1 MKVSD
6 TPKIVWA
13 LVVLCCACQPSTGA
27 QEITK
32 DLSHGAQFKFK
43 IGASLPEFT
52 FRIVPELNPADTDGN
67 AQSTVKRIDV
77 YRGNSE
83 SAFQQLQGCD
93 LGEMEAPPNG
103 SDWFLAEDFNFDGY
117 KDVFLTTWWGAT
129 GNHGGCIWL
138 YTPGS
143 GRFEYSKELSQLP
156 WRQVEAA
163 TKTIFTFENGG
174 AAGSVYD
181 ASRYRVKGNNPVLIW
196 HEHQDW
202 DVDKKQFHCTSEERK
217 GGQMVSTKDLWS
229 KPASDWSRPEPPC
242 EPGRFF
248 Q

>member
-1 MKVSD
+1 MM
-6 TPKIVWA
+6 WA
-13 LVVLCCACQPSTGA
+13 FVALCCACQVSTGA
-27 QEITK
+27 QEINK

-43 IGASLPEFT
+43 IGANLPEFT
-52 FRIVPELNPADTDGN
+52 FKIVPELNPADTYGN

-77 YRGNSE
+77 FRDKSE
-83 SAFQQLQGCD
+83 KPFQQLEGCD
-93 LGEMEAPPNG
+93 LEEMEAPPNA
-103 SDWFLAEDFNFDGY
+103 SDWFVAEDFNFDDY

-138 YTPGS
+138 FNPS
-143 GRFEYSKELSQLP
+143 SDRFEYSKELSELP
-156 WRQVEAA
+156 WRRLEPV

-181 ASRYRVKGNNPVLIW
+181 ANRYRVEDNKPVLIW

-202 DVDKKQFHCTSEERK
+202 DNDKKQFHCTAEKRK
-217 GGQMVSTKDLWS
+217 VEKMVSTKDLWS
-229 KPASDWSRPEPPC
+229 KPASDWSKAEAPC
-242 EPGRFF
+242 DPSRFF